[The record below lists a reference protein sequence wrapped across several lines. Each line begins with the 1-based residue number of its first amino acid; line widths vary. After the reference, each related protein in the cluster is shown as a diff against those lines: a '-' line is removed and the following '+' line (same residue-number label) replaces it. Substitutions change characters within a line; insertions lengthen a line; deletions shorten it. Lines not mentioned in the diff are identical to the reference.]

1 MVSPLRPGMVWNVLL
16 DVVAV
21 DVVNFDA
28 CRSSD
33 ELVPPEAAMT
43 ATGMASTPAAATIG
57 MIIFRM
63 TTPLAPWPGQPAS
76 CRVSGAGRGSRP
88 AGRAPRGRAAAG

>member
-43 ATGMASTPAAATIG
+43 ATGMASTPAATIG
-57 MIIFRM
+57 TMIFRM
-63 TTPLAPWPGQPAS
+63 ATPLTPWPRQPAS
-76 CRVSGAGRGSRP
+76 CRVT
-88 AGRAPRGRAAAG
+88 RAVKKTAPSAYVDRMQFLW

>member
-1 MVSPLRPGMVWNVLL
+1 MVWNVLL

-76 CRVSGAGRGSRP
+76 CRVTAGCR
-88 AGRAPRGRAAAG
+88 

>member
-21 DVVNFDA
+21 EVVNFDA

-33 ELVPPEAAMT
+33 ELVPPDAAMT

-57 MIIFRM
+57 TIIFRM
-63 TTPLAPWPGQPAS
+63 TTPLAPWPRQPAS
-76 CRVSGAGRGSRP
+76 CRVTRAVKKT
-88 AGRAPRGRAAAG
+88 APRAHGDGMQFL